1 MDVCDRMK
9 LLRNVIWL
17 EAGKHTLVVVT
28 VCEEENYF
36 HV

>member
-1 MDVCDRMK
+1 MEVCDRNMI
-9 LLRNVIWL
+9 RQ

-28 VCEEENYF
+28 VCEEENYC